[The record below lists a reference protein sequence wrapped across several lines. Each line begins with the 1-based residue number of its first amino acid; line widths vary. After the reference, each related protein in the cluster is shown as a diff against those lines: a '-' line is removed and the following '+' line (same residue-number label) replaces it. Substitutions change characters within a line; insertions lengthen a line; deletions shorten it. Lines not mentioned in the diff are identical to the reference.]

1 MPEELLE
8 EPVSQASPKLA
19 AGKKQSKWR
28 KKIPPEVLNS
38 PGGTILIV
46 MAGIME
52 LIDLVPIP
60 FLDQLW
66 ELPLE
71 IIFMIFLANIAK
83 LPFQSLIIPFVIER
97 IPIVNDILP
106 TWIIRL
112 FM

>member
-1 MPEELLE
+1 MPEETPTQPGL
-8 EPVSQASPKLA
+8 
-19 AGKKQSKWR
+19 KKQSKWR

-38 PGGTILIV
+38 PGGMVLIG
-46 MAGIME
+46 MAGVME

-71 IIFMIFLANIAK
+71 IIFMILLANIAK
-83 LPFQSLIIPFVIER
+83 LPFQSLIVPFLIER
-97 IPIVNDILP
+97 VPVINDILP
-106 TWIIRL
+106 TWVLRL